1 MNYVTPLD
9 VSPSIEV
16 MTALSVDPGS
26 HEPRPALLG
35 TLPKLRR
42 ADGSPIRVLVV
53 DDERALT
60 NLVTMALRYEEWE
73 VDVAHDGRQAVAKF
87 GEDRPD
93 AVVLDI
99 MMPDIDGLH
108 VLQRLREQC
117 TRTPVLFL
125 TARDAVRDRVTGL
138 TSGADDYMPKPFSL
152 DELVARLRG
161 LIRRVADGMRPD
173 DEKLQV
179 GDLTLQA
186 STREVIRDGDII
198 ELTAT
203 EFDLLN
209 FMMRNPRRVLSREE
223 ILQGVWNYSFGGKTS
238 IVDLYISY
246 LRKKIDVDRVPM
258 INTVRGVGY
267 QLRPR

>member
-1 MNYVTPLD
+1 
-9 VSPSIEV
+9 
-16 MTALSVDPGS
+16 MTALSVDPPTQNS
-26 HEPRPALLG
+26 RPALLG

-42 ADGSPIRVLVV
+42 ADGAPIRVLVV

-73 VDVAHDGRQAVAKF
+73 VDVAHDGREAIAKF
-87 GEDRPD
+87 GKDRPD

-99 MMPDIDGLH
+99 MMPDVDGLH

-125 TARDAVRDRVTGL
+125 TARDSVLDRVTGL
-138 TSGADDYMPKPFSL
+138 TSGADDYMTKPFSL

-161 LIRRVADGMRPD
+161 LLRRVLDDMHPD

-179 GDLTLQA
+179 GDLALQT
-186 STREVIRDGDII
+186 STREVTREGDRI
-198 ELTAT
+198 ELTST
-203 EFDLLN
+203 EFDLLL